1 MRNKKNNNY
10 YIIII
15 LSFISSLYLFETF
28 LHLRDSITLSNK
40 EKIYKRETGLIYDK
54 RSKFE
59 IYRDLKK
66 EDNKITLSLT
76 SWIKQFLDTED
87 ILPLSGLSFSKS
99 IHCNENGYFSIYVSD
114 RYGFNNPDED
124 WDKKIIEHVVVG
136 DSFVHGACVNRPND
150 ISSVLRTLSNNGVIN
165 LGISGNGPLSEYVT
179 LREYLPSNVKNIIWV
194 YFEGFDLMDLMNE
207 KKNPI
212 LMKYLED
219 LQFSQSLIE
228 KNNIKDRV
236 VTKII
241 KKEFE
246 RISEKYNDDNNLKYK
261 ILKFVRLDKTKNSI
275 NFNSVASHQID
286 QAIFKEFELI
296 MSLTKKLAFQNNSNL
311 YFVYL
316 PEYSRFVRKYDNK
329 NYEKIISIIDKLNI
343 NLIDLNKEIFEKEKN
358 PLKYFPFGLDAHFN
372 PLGYKVISNTIYRQ
386 IKFNR

>member
-1 MRNKKNNNY
+1 M
-10 YIIII
+10 
-15 LSFISSLYLFETF
+15 
-28 LHLRDSITLSNK
+28 
-40 EKIYKRETGLIYDK
+40 
-54 RSKFE
+54 
-59 IYRDLKK
+59 
-66 EDNKITLSLT
+66 T